1 MTDWLAVHAFV
12 DETKEKGLLIA
23 ATLSEP
29 QHVEAARKALR
40 QKLLKGQRRLHFKQE
55 KDARRQEICS
65 AICDL
70 PVRVYIYDASRIRSQ
85 VLAREQSLTRLVQ
98 DLASLGGRRLLIEK
112 DDSVFESDKRTLY
125 KAVEKFSVRG
135 ILYYDHMKPHEEP
148 LLWVSDAVAW
158 CVAKGGD
165 WKKRVN
171 PVITST
177 VRVEL

>member
-1 MTDWLAVHAFV
+1 VHAFV

-29 QHVEAARKALR
+29 RHVEAARKALR

-55 KDARRQEICS
+55 KDARRQEICTV
-65 AICDL
+65 ICEL
-70 PVRVYIYDASRIRSQ
+70 PVKVYIYDASGIRSQ
-85 VLAREQSLTRLVQ
+85 VVARRQSLTRLVQ
-98 DLASLGGRRLLIEK
+98 DLADLDGRRLLIEK
-112 DDSVFESDKRTLY
+112 DDSVFENDKRTLY
-125 KAVEKFSVRG
+125 QAVAKFGVQG

-165 WKKRVN
+165 WRKRVE
-171 PVITST
+171 PVITTT
-177 VRVEL
+177 VRVEV